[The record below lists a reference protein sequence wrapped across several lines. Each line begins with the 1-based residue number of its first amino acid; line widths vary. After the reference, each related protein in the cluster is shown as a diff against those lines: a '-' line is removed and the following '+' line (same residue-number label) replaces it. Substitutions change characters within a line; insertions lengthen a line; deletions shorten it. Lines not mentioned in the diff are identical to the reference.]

1 VNHGK
6 GGKMSLEKA
15 HMQAASQYFL
25 KAGKEMGY
33 EIRDPNPQGPLTD
46 GNWAML
52 NTNAPANVTFH

>member
-1 VNHGK
+1 
-6 GGKMSLEKA
+6 MSLEKA